1 MDAGMYLDP
10 EGQLHHKSDVDAK
23 ARRATAAS
31 ASRRNS
37 KLKVT

>member
-10 EGQLHHKSDVDAK
+10 DGQLHHKSDVDAT
-23 ARRATAAS
+23 ARRAAA
-31 ASRRNS
+31 ATVSRRNS